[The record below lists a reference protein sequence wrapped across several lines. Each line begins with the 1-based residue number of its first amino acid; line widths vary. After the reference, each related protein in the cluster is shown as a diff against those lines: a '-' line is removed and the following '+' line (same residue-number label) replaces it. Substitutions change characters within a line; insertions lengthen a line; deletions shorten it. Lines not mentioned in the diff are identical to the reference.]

1 MILATFYKSIPMP
14 VHEKAQEFLPSEK
27 KRRYYFAER
36 RTVLFRLLFS
46 AEHVKFWSGNG
57 EYKKPVNCVGKCTH

>member
-27 KRRYYFAER
+27 KRTISLKGVQYYSAYYF
-36 RTVLFRLLFS
+36 LLNTYSFEVVMES
-46 AEHVKFWSGNG
+46 TQNL
-57 EYKKPVNCVGKCTH
+57 